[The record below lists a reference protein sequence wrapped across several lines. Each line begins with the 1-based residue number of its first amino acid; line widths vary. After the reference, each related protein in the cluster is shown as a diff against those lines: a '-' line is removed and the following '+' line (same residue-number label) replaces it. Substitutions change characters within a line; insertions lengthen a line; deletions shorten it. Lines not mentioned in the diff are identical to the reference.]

1 MSRALRPAR
10 AGLARP
16 EAEEGVNVMGLI
28 YRQIL
33 TRVCAHVWRD
43 AAVAASR
50 RFRSSGGH
58 PLNCVSFSRFHPAG
72 ERRRMFTRR
81 RRAAFR

>member
-10 AGLARP
+10 TGLARP

-28 YRQIL
+28 YRQIH
-33 TRVCAHVWRD
+33 THVCAQGWRD

-50 RFRSSGGH
+50 PFRSSGGH
-58 PLNCVSFSRFHPAG
+58 PLNCASFIRFHPAD
-72 ERRRMFTRR
+72 ERRPMPTRR

>member
-10 AGLARP
+10 TGLARP

-28 YRQIL
+28 YRQNP
-33 TRVCAHVWRD
+33 TRVCAHVWRN

-58 PLNCVSFSRFHPAG
+58 PLNCVSFSRFHPDG
-72 ERRRMFTRR
+72 DRRLMLTRR
-81 RRAAFR
+81 HRAVSR